1 MVLNIISQLYDSENF
16 VKFLII
22 AIIVLAAIFAII
34 FLFGF
39 RDLRKSNE
47 PDNNND
53 DDLKD
58 FSFDI
63 PADAEQI
70 KEDVT
75 FEMPSL
81 TKNLE
86 DFKKSIEEEIQ
97 KENNQVA
104 IRTEIKEKNKEEKN
118 KAVRILDI
126 DEIEDTSILP
136 KIKEEKK
143 PVNKGK
149 K

>member
-22 AIIVLAAIFAII
+22 AIIVLATIFAII
-34 FLFGF
+34 FLFGL

-47 PDNNND
+47 PENNND

-104 IRTEIKEKNKEEKN
+104 IKEKNKEEKN

>member
-22 AIIVLAAIFAII
+22 AIIVLATIFAII
-34 FLFGF
+34 FLFGL

-47 PDNNND
+47 PDNNN

-97 KENNQVA
+97 KEKNQVA
-104 IRTEIKEKNKEEKN
+104 IKTEIKEKNKEEKN

>member
-1 MVLNIISQLYDSENF
+1 MVLNIISQLYDSEHF
-16 VKFLII
+16 TRFLII

-34 FLFGF
+34 FLLGL

-47 PDNNND
+47 PEKNSD

-63 PADAEQI
+63 PEDAEQI

-104 IRTEIKEKNKEEKN
+104 IKTEIKEKVKEENN

-136 KIKEEKK
+136 KLNNDKK
-143 PVNKGK
+143 ANK
-149 K
+149 